1 MATWVSRIPAIK
13 DKLGLNDGQLGL
25 ALFGIAIGALS
36 SFPLAGFSVARF
48 GSRVVTVGAGFCLA
62 VALVLLCA
70 ASSLWELALALI
82 FLGGSSGAMDVAMN
96 AQGVEVEQRL
106 ERPIMGSLHG
116 TFSLGG
122 LSGAAFGGFLAGR
135 GVVPLV
141 HFGVVGAVAALLVA
155 LSAARLLAPVRSARK
170 ETAPPVFALP
180 DRALLGFGAITFCA
194 FLTEGAMADWSAL
207 YLRDTLGTNAA
218 FAAIGFAAFS
228 LSMTLARFG
237 GDALV
242 ARLGAARI
250 VAGGGL
256 LSAFGLAMALLWA
269 QPVPALV
276 GFACV
281 GAGMA
286 SVAPLVFSAAGRA
299 SGSLRARGSRR
310 LRRWV
315 TPVFWRGQR
324 PSDFWRTAPRFA
336 WPWAWWFFR
345 VWLSPCWATA
355 FFDQRKAIR
364 ETVHERKDKHAA
376 VASLKRNSIGRKRIF
391 VQSLGGN
398 GACW

>member
-13 DKLGLNDGQLGL
+13 DDLRLNDGQLGL

-36 SFPLAGFSVARF
+36 SFALAGFSVARF

-70 ASSLWELALALI
+70 ASSLGGLALALV

-96 AQGVEVEQRL
+96 AQGVEVEQHL
-106 ERPIMGSLHG
+106 ERAIMGSLHG

-122 LSGAAFGGFLAGR
+122 LGGAAFGGFLAGR

-141 HFGVVGAVAALLVA
+141 HFGIVGGVAALLVA
-155 LSAARLLAPVRSARK
+155 LNAARLLAPARSNSARQK
-170 ETAPPVFALP
+170 AAPPAFALP
-180 DRALLGFGAITFCA
+180 DRALLGFGAIAFCA

-218 FAAIGFAAFS
+218 FAAVGFAAFS

-242 ARLGAARI
+242 ARLGATRI

-256 LSAFGLAMALLWA
+256 LSAFGLAMALLCA
-269 QPVPALV
+269 QPVPALL

-299 SGSLRARGSRR
+299 SGFSSGAGIAAVSTMGYAGFLAGPASIGFLAHSTSLRLALGVVVLPGLMIALLGHRV
-310 LRRWV
+310 LR
-315 TPVFWRGQR
+315 PAE
-324 PSDFWRTAPRFA
+324 S
-336 WPWAWWFFR
+336 
-345 VWLSPCWATA
+345 
-355 FFDQRKAIR
+355 
-364 ETVHERKDKHAA
+364 
-376 VASLKRNSIGRKRIF
+376 NS
-391 VQSLGGN
+391 
-398 GACW
+398 